1 MQAKRAR
8 DTSKAR
14 SAALSALVE
23 AGRLLPLPQQWE
35 GAQKRRNN
43 SYLVGWKEGEVLS
56 ESFLGM
62 VSPDWVKGEE
72 YGSYRKKGARALF

>member
-1 MQAKRAR
+1 MHAKRAR

-14 SAALSALVE
+14 SVALSALVE

-43 SYLVGWKEGEVLS
+43 SYLVGWKEGEVL
-56 ESFLGM
+56 FRKLPGDGVTRLGKRGG
-62 VSPDWVKGEE
+62 VWKLQEE
-72 YGSYRKKGARALF
+72 GG